1 MANHPGYFFAR
12 HVGIIDSPL
21 ESLTM
26 KIRILSFVAAIAGVV
41 VAAVPLGANAH
52 ETASFY
58 LEEALV
64 HHVKPANVSA
74 EFPVIMVPG
83 HNLSSYI
90 YLATPD
96 GRDGWAQQFADAGYE
111 VYVIN
116 DPKFDFSRGFDVDGF
131 TNVPEFGAPSA
142 NPNAEQAWGQDI
154 WRRWGFGTSE
164 GNAYLDSKFP
174 SDNFE
179 DFSDHYPWLSSG
191 ATTSFADAI
200 TALLDGVGPAII
212 LAHSAGGPQGVTAAK
227 VHPELTAG
235 LVLVEPTGPPT
246 AADFPTLKGVSMLG
260 VYADY
265 IDSRNQGNRKTATTA
280 AAELFE
286 QNDGVGEIFDLVEGY
301 GVSGNSH
308 LMMQATNN
316 QFISDLIIEWLD
328 ENAGVPS
335 DPGEPKKGGEGGK
348 GGMTG
353 GGKGG
358 GKGGGGGRRG
368 GMVSQILTDLDTDK
382 DGSLSESEFGK
393 GRRYRGADAATVKDA
408 FAAADK
414 NSDEKVSA
422 DELSAGAAAGG
433 GGKGG
438 RGGRGR

>member
-1 MANHPGYFFAR
+1 
-12 HVGIIDSPL
+12 
-21 ESLTM
+21 M
-26 KIRILSFVAAIAGVV
+26 KIRTLSFVVAIAGVA
-41 VAAVPLGANAH
+41 VAAFPPLASAH
-52 ETASFY
+52 EKISFY

-64 HHVKPANVSA
+64 HRVKPDKVTAK
-74 EFPVIMVPG
+74 FPVIMVPG

-116 DPKFDFSRGFDVDGF
+116 DPKFDFSRGFEVDGF
-131 TNVPEFGAPSA
+131 SDVPEHGAPAA
-142 NPNAEQAWGQDI
+142 NPNAQQAWGQDI

-164 GNAYLDSKFP
+164 GNAYPDSKFP
-174 SDNFE
+174 SDDFE
-179 DFSDHYPWLSSG
+179 DFSDHYPWLSSA

-200 TALLDGVGPAII
+200 TTLLEGVGPAII

-227 VHPELTAG
+227 AHPELTAG

-246 AADFPTLKGVSMLG
+246 AADFPTLRGISMLG

-265 IDSRNQGNRKTATTA
+265 IDSRNQGNRKSATTA
-280 AAELFE
+280 AAQLFE
-286 QNDGVGEIFDLVEGY
+286 QNDGVGEIIDLVEGH
-301 GVSGNSH
+301 GVNGNSH

-316 QFISDLIIEWLD
+316 HFISNLIIEWLN
-328 ENAGVPS
+328 EHAQVPS
-335 DPGEPKKGGEGGK
+335 DPGDPKKGGKGRK

-358 GKGGGGGRRG
+358 GKGGGGGGRRG
-368 GMVSQILTDLDTDK
+368 GMVSQILTELDTDK

-393 GRRYRGADAATVKDA
+393 GRRYRNADASVVKSA

-414 NSDEKVSA
+414 NSDGKVSGE
-422 DELSAGAAAGG
+422 ELNAGGTARG
-433 GGKGG
+433 GGKAKGG
-438 RGGRGR
+438 RSGKGN